1 MTRSAQETIELFW
14 KTQDDRDY
22 TRLVE
27 LFAEDAVVVDPIY
40 GTFEGRDAI
49 AAFMAKM
56 NEEMGGQNIEFD
68 LIECSGGGETAW
80 AQWVA

>member
-27 LFAEDAVVVDPIY
+27 LFAEDAVVEDQPR
-40 GTFEGRDAI
+40 TSRNSPFR
-49 AAFMAKM
+49 
-56 NEEMGGQNIEFD
+56 
-68 LIECSGGGETAW
+68 
-80 AQWVA
+80 